1 MLTLLFTDSRGERN
15 NRENLLPSAL
25 HPPLQSLGSFS
36 LYHPSLSPLVLCL
49 PLSLSFIPFF
59 SLLLLAP
66 ILEICL
72 LLLSIPR
79 YLTLA
84 VIPLFGNLLLLSP
97 FSTLSTLHSLSITA
111 GLLYED
117 DSSRLCF
124 HSPSLL
130 SSPNPPVPPPPTPNH
145 LSLLFYLCSFLQAD
159 CWPLLSPLTGV
170 RSFRFLNN
178 TNVRIPTSNVWRF
191 QCSVGS
197 VFELNILEICI

>member
-130 SSPNPPVPPPPTPNH
+130 SSPNPPVPPPHPKPFKSSL
-145 LSLLFYLCSFLQAD
+145 LSLQLPSGRLLASLISSHWCTKLQIPKQHKRAHTHEQCVAISVLC
-159 CWPLLSPLTGV
+159 GV
-170 RSFRFLNN
+170 CF
-178 TNVRIPTSNVWRF
+178 
-191 QCSVGS
+191 
-197 VFELNILEICI
+197 